1 MQFIRIIL
9 LTALGLAASLD
20 YAVAQ
25 IIEFPISKIPATSPN
40 GKFSIVNEDNEE
52 EPNHVLYIKDNKL
65 KTRNKILYY
74 NRHVAVLWSV
84 NSKRFFINNYKESNL
99 SDCEI
104 FSVISSNTLSVA
116 HALTKEKG
124 AILRGNDDSH
134 LYITCLSWI
143 GSDAVLVSAR
153 GYDGRRSGS
162 INRELRCDLQA
173 TRMTCRTR
181 LSER

>member
-1 MQFIRIIL
+1 MYLMRIVL
-9 LTALGLAASLD
+9 LTTLGLAMSPD

-25 IIEFPISKIPATSPN
+25 IINFPISKIPAPSPDRE
-40 GKFSIVNEDNEE
+40 FSIINEDNEK
-52 EPNHVLYIKDNKL
+52 EPNHALYIKNNNL
-65 KTRNKILYY
+65 KTKNKILYY
-74 NRHVAVLWSV
+74 NRHVDVLWSP
-84 NSKRFFINNYKESNL
+84 NSKRFFVNNYKESNL

-104 FSVISSNTLSVA
+104 ISVISRNRLSVA

-143 GSDAVLVSAR
+143 GPDAVLVSAK
-153 GYDGRRSGS
+153 GYDGLRSGA
-162 INRELRCDLQA
+162 INRKLRCDLQA
-173 TRMTCRTR
+173 TRMTCRGR